1 MERKRILLVCFISLF
16 APIAWPKDDVPPP
29 PPAPNI
35 FKTPVTESE
44 YFVITCKVYIN
55 EDGSA
60 RTVEVVSTS
69 PPMDMRNR
77 SNKEFVESVLTSVRT
92 WTFNPNMKDGKAV
105 AGYAIV
111 PVSVDLA
118 EPFKIGGGT

>member
-1 MERKRILLVCFISLF
+1 MGRKSILVVLLSLL
-16 APIAWPKDDVPPP
+16 APIAWPREDLPPP
-29 PPAPNI
+29 PPVA
-35 FKTPVTESE
+35 KTPKNLVTQSE

-60 RTVEVVSTS
+60 KTVEVVSTT
-69 PPMDMRNR
+69 PPMDMHNR
-77 SNKEFVESVLTSVRT
+77 SNREFVESVLTSVRT
-92 WTFNPNMKDGKAV
+92 WTFNPKMKDGKAV
-105 AGYAIV
+105 AGYALI